1 MNIRKIIVGALI
13 FSACTND
20 SSNQNLSNAEKTL
33 RVEKIILFGKDEKVV
48 QFYTNNDFK
57 TIWQDSLNR
66 NELISAIIDS
76 RFDGVLPE
84 KYPLKKLISAHFN
97 YNVLSVAELK
107 KADIVFTENFFRI
120 AKQLATGKVNPKK
133 MYGDWE
139 PYIPENNYA
148 ALLHKS
154 LADQKVYAV
163 LEDIKPKSELYNKYK
178 KAFAKYVPIV
188 SKDTLSAEGLL
199 RKKVWVN
206 FERTK
211 WLQPN
216 LGENYVWINLPQ
228 YDLQVVENG
237 SITDSYKVIIG
248 KKERKTPILSSAFNG
263 IIVNPKWTVPPTILK
278 NDVVPKATANRGY
291 FASNRLTIFDKKSG
305 KQVSPNNWNP
315 ANYGSYR
322 YVQQTGR
329 LNSLGQIKFDFPN
342 KHMVYLHDTNNRT
355 RFVESNRA
363 LSSGCVRVEDPFRLA
378 EKIFK
383 IEGKNISKS
392 EIDTLAVKEKTKN
405 FKLSKKVN
413 VHQVYF
419 TAVINDAG
427 DVKILNDV
435 YSLDNKL
442 YKRLIQ

>member
-1 MNIRKIIVGALI
+1 MNIKKIIVGALF
-13 FSACTND
+13 FSACTNSD
-20 SSNQNLSNAEKTL
+20 SITMLTNAEKTI
-33 RVEKIILFGKDEKVV
+33 RIEKMLFFGKDEDVV
-48 QFYTNNDFK
+48 NFYDSNNFE
-57 TIWQDSLNR
+57 TIWQDSLSR

-76 RFDGVLPE
+76 RYDGVLPE
-84 KYPLKKLISAHFN
+84 KYPLKKLIKAHQR
-97 YNVLSVAELK
+97 YNELSIAELK
-107 KADIVFTENFFRI
+107 KADLDFSENFLCI

-133 MYGDWE
+133 LYGDWE
-139 PYIPENNYA
+139 PYIPENDYV
-148 ALLHKS
+148 ALLNKS
-154 LADQKVYAV
+154 LTNQKVYDV
-163 LEDIKPKSELYNKYK
+163 LEEIKPKNELYLKYK
-178 KAFAKYVPIV
+178 KAFAKYVPV
-188 SKDTLSAEGLL
+188 TSKDTLSPEGLL
-199 RKKVWVN
+199 RKKIWVN

-211 WLQPN
+211 WLQPD
-216 LGENYVWINLPQ
+216 LGDNYVWINLPQ

-237 SITDSYKVIIG
+237 LATDSYKVIIG

-278 NDVVPKATANRGY
+278 NDLVPKASANRDY
-291 FASNRLTIFDKKSG
+291 FVSNRLTIFDKKSG
-305 KQVSPNNWNP
+305 KTVDPSNWDP
-315 ANYGSYR
+315 SNYQAYR
-322 YVQQTGR
+322 YVQQTGK

-355 RFVESNRA
+355 RFVESQRA

-405 FKLSKKVN
+405 FKLNKKVN

>member
-13 FSACTND
+13 FSACT
-20 SSNQNLSNAEKTL
+20 SNNSNKNLSNAEKTV
-33 RVEKIILFGKDEKVV
+33 RVEKIMLFGKEENVV
-48 QFYTNNDFK
+48 QFYTDNNFE
-57 TIWQDSLNR
+57 TTWQDSLSR
-66 NELISAIIDS
+66 NQLISAIIDS
-76 RFDGVLPE
+76 RYDGVLPE
-84 KYPLKKLISAHFN
+84 KYPLKKLIAAHFN
-97 YNVLSVAELK
+97 YNVLSVAELQ
-107 KADIVFTENFFRI
+107 KADVAFSENFFRI

-139 PYIPENNYA
+139 PYIPENDYI
-148 ALLHKS
+148 ALLNKS
-154 LADQKVYAV
+154 LADQKVYDV
-163 LEDIKPKSELYNKYK
+163 LEDIKPKNELYKKYK
-178 KAFAKYVPIV
+178 KAFAKYVPVI

-211 WLQPN
+211 WLEPD

-228 YDLQVVENG
+228 YDLQVIENG

-248 KKERKTPILSSAFNG
+248 KKDRRTPILSSAFNG

-278 NDVVPKATANRGY
+278 NDVVPKASANRGY

-305 KQVSPNNWNP
+305 KQVSAENWNP
-315 ANYGSYR
+315 ANYSSYR

-378 EKIFK
+378 EKIFQ

-405 FKLSKKVN
+405 FKLNKKVN

-419 TAVINDAG
+419 TAIINDAG

>member
-13 FSACTND
+13 FSACT
-20 SSNQNLSNAEKTL
+20 SNNSNKNLSNAEKTV
-33 RVEKIILFGKDEKVV
+33 RVEKIMLFGKDENVV
-48 QFYTNNDFK
+48 QFYTDNNFE
-57 TIWQDSLNR
+57 TIWQDSLSR
-66 NELISAIIDS
+66 NQLISAIIDS
-76 RFDGVLPE
+76 RYDGVLPE
-84 KYPLKKLISAHFN
+84 KYPLKKLIAAHFN
-97 YNVLSVAELK
+97 YNVLSIAELQ
-107 KADIVFTENFFRI
+107 KADVAFSENFFRI

-139 PYIPENNYA
+139 PYIPENDYK
-148 ALLHKS
+148 ALLNKS
-154 LADQKVYAV
+154 LADQKVYDV
-163 LEDIKPKSELYNKYK
+163 LEDIKPKNELYKKYK
-178 KAFAKYVPIV
+178 KAFAKYVPVI

-211 WLQPN
+211 WLEPD

-248 KKERKTPILSSAFNG
+248 KKDRRTPILSSAFNG

-278 NDVVPKATANRGY
+278 NDVVPKASANRGY

-305 KQVSPNNWNP
+305 KQVSPDNWNP
-315 ANYGSYR
+315 ANYSSYR

-405 FKLSKKVN
+405 FKLNKKVN

>member
-13 FSACTND
+13 FSACTSDNY
-20 SSNQNLSNAEKTL
+20 NQNLSNAEKTL

-84 KYPLKKLISAHFN
+84 KYPLKKLISAHFS

-315 ANYGSYR
+315 ANYASYR

-363 LSSGCVRVEDPFRLA
+363 LSGLRACGRSV
-378 EKIFK
+378 
-383 IEGKNISKS
+383 
-392 EIDTLAVKEKTKN
+392 
-405 FKLSKKVN
+405 
-413 VHQVYF
+413 
-419 TAVINDAG
+419 
-427 DVKILNDV
+427 
-435 YSLDNKL
+435 
-442 YKRLIQ
+442 

>member
-1 MNIRKIIVGALI
+1 MNIKKIIVGALF
-13 FSACTND
+13 FSACTNNH
-20 SSNQNLSNAEKTL
+20 SNLGLSNEEKIFRIEKTM
-33 RVEKIILFGKDEKVV
+33 LFGKNENVV
-48 QFYTNNDFK
+48 KFYTDNDFE
-57 TIWQDSLNR
+57 TIWQDSLSR

-76 RFDGVLPE
+76 RYDAVLPE
-84 KYPLKKLISAHFN
+84 KYPLKKLIKAHQH
-97 YNVLSVAELK
+97 YNELSIVELQK
-107 KADIVFTENFFRI
+107 TDIDFSENFFRI

-133 MYGDWE
+133 LYGDWE
-139 PYIPENNYA
+139 PYLAQNDYV
-148 ALLHKS
+148 ALLNKS
-154 LADQKVYAV
+154 LTDQKVYDV
-163 LEDIKPKSELYNKYK
+163 LEDVKPKSELYLKYK
-178 KAFAKYVPIV
+178 KAFAKYVPIT

-211 WLQPN
+211 WLEPD

-237 SITDSYKVIIG
+237 SVTDSYKVIIG
-248 KKERKTPILSSAFNG
+248 KKERKTPILSSSFNG

-278 NDVVPKATANRGY
+278 NDLVPKASANRGY

-305 KQVSPNNWNP
+305 KQVSPDNWNP
-315 ANYGSYR
+315 ANYSSYR

-355 RFVESNRA
+355 RFVEKQRA

-405 FKLSKKVN
+405 FKLNKKVN

-427 DVKILNDV
+427 SVQILNDV

>member
-13 FSACTND
+13 FSACT
-20 SSNQNLSNAEKTL
+20 SNNSNKNLSNAEKTV
-33 RVEKIILFGKDEKVV
+33 RVEKIMLFGKDENVV
-48 QFYTNNDFK
+48 QFYTDNNFE
-57 TIWQDSLNR
+57 TTWQDSLSR
-66 NELISAIIDS
+66 NQLISAIIDS
-76 RFDGVLPE
+76 RYDGVLPE

-97 YNVLSVAELK
+97 YNVLSIAELQ
-107 KADIVFTENFFRI
+107 KADVAFSENFFRI

-139 PYIPENNYA
+139 PYIPENDYI
-148 ALLHKS
+148 ALLNKS
-154 LADQKVYAV
+154 LADQKVYDV
-163 LEDIKPKSELYNKYK
+163 LEDIKPKNELYKKYK
-178 KAFAKYVPIV
+178 KAFAKYVPVI

-211 WLQPN
+211 WLEPD

-228 YDLQVVENG
+228 YDLQVIENG
-237 SITDSYKVIIG
+237 LITDSYKVIIG
-248 KKERKTPILSSAFNG
+248 KKDRRTPILSSAFNG

-278 NDVVPKATANRGY
+278 NDVVPKASANRGY

-305 KQVSPNNWNP
+305 KQVSPDNWNP
-315 ANYGSYR
+315 ANYSSYR

-405 FKLSKKVN
+405 FKLNKKVN

>member
-13 FSACTND
+13 FSACT
-20 SSNQNLSNAEKTL
+20 SNNSNKNLSNAEKTI
-33 RVEKIILFGKDEKVV
+33 RVEKIMLFGKDENVV
-48 QFYTNNDFK
+48 QFYTNNNFE
-57 TIWQDSLNR
+57 TTWQDSLSR
-66 NELISAIIDS
+66 NQLISAIIDS
-76 RFDGVLPE
+76 RYDGVLPE
-84 KYPLKKLISAHFN
+84 KYPLKKLIAAHFN
-97 YNVLSVAELK
+97 YNVLSVAELQ
-107 KADIVFTENFFRI
+107 KADVAFSENFFRI

-139 PYIPENNYA
+139 PYIPENDYI
-148 ALLHKS
+148 ALLNKS
-154 LADQKVYAV
+154 LADQKVYDV
-163 LEDIKPKSELYNKYK
+163 LEDIKPKNELYKKYK
-178 KAFAKYVPIV
+178 KAFAKYVPVI

-211 WLQPN
+211 WLEPD

-228 YDLQVVENG
+228 YDLQVIENG

-248 KKERKTPILSSAFNG
+248 KKDRRTPILSSAFNG

-278 NDVVPKATANRGY
+278 NDVVPKASANRGY

-305 KQVSPNNWNP
+305 KQVSPDNWNP
-315 ANYGSYR
+315 ANYSSYR

-405 FKLSKKVN
+405 FKLNKKVN

>member
-1 MNIRKIIVGALI
+1 MNIKKIIVGALF
-13 FSACTND
+13 FSACTNNH
-20 SSNQNLSNAEKTL
+20 SNLGLSNAEKIF
-33 RVEKIILFGKDEKVV
+33 RIEKTMLFGKNENVV
-48 QFYTNNDFK
+48 KFYTDNNFE

-66 NELISAIIDS
+66 NQLISAIIDS
-76 RFDGVLPE
+76 RYDAVLPE
-84 KYPLKKLISAHFN
+84 KYPLKKLIKAHQH
-97 YNVLSVAELK
+97 YNELSVVELQ
-107 KADIVFTENFFRI
+107 KADIDFSENFFRI

-133 MYGDWE
+133 LYGDWE
-139 PYIPENNYA
+139 PYIPENDYV
-148 ALLHKS
+148 ALLSKS
-154 LADQKVYAV
+154 LTDQKVYDV
-163 LEDIKPKSELYNKYK
+163 LENVKPKSELYLKYK
-178 KAFAKYVPIV
+178 KAFAKYVPIT
-188 SKDTLSAEGLL
+188 SKDTLSAAGLL

-211 WLQPN
+211 WLEPD

-237 SITDSYKVIIG
+237 SVTDSYKVIIG
-248 KKERKTPILSSAFNG
+248 KKERKTPILSSSFNG

-278 NDVVPKATANRGY
+278 NDLVPKASANRGY

-305 KQVSPNNWNP
+305 KQISPDNWNP
-315 ANYGSYR
+315 ANYSSYR

-355 RFVESNRA
+355 RFVEKQRA

-392 EIDTLAVKEKTKN
+392 DIDTLAVKEKTKN
-405 FKLSKKVN
+405 FKLNKKVN

-427 DVKILNDV
+427 SVQILNDV